1 MLKTRLFAAVLAGC
15 LLAGASSAMAAENA
29 HYASKVLDVKPE
41 RAMVRYIPGIVYEQ
55 VPSRGYQN
63 VAMEMDMLKPDK
75 KEKMPAIIYVTGGGF
90 INANRANAIQE
101 RMRLAEE
108 GYVVVSITYR
118 VAPAAVF
125 PEPLEDVKA
134 AVRYLKANAGKFNID
149 KNRIGIMGGSAG
161 GYLAAMAGV
170 TSGSR
175 TFDKGENLQETSDIK
190 CVVDLYGVSD
200 LTRIGDDYSAEVQQ
214 MHRSAGATEALWV
227 NGSPVFGGKDGGIFA
242 NPEGADR
249 ANPLKYI
256 NKRSAPML
264 LMHGDADTVVSPS
277 QSDILYQ
284 ELKKNNI
291 EAERY
296 IVRGAAH
303 GGQYWVQDGVLD
315 IIVEFF
321 DRYLKK

>member
-1 MLKTRLFAAVLAGC
+1 MLKIKLLSAVLAGC
-15 LLAGASSAMAAENA
+15 LFAAAGTAAAAEGA
-29 HYASKVLDVKPE
+29 AYASRVLEVKPE
-41 RAMVRYIPGIVYEQ
+41 RAMVRFIPGIVYEQ

-63 VAMEMDMLKPDK
+63 VAMEMDLLKPDSR
-75 KEKMPAIIYVTGGGF
+75 EKLPAVIYITGGGF

-108 GYVVVSITYR
+108 GYAVASITYR
-118 VAPAAVF
+118 VAPTAVF

-134 AVRYLKANAGKFNID
+134 AVRYLKANAGRFNID
-149 KNRIGIMGGSAG
+149 KDRIGIMGGSAG

-214 MHRSAGATEALWV
+214 MHRSAGAKEALWV
-227 NGSPVFGGKDGGIFA
+227 NGSPVFGGKDGGILA

-256 NKRSAPML
+256 SKDSAPML
-264 LMHGDADTVVSPS
+264 LMHGDKDVLVSPS

-303 GGQYWVQDGVLD
+303 GGQYWVQDEVLD
-315 IIVEFF
+315 VIVEFF
-321 DRYLKK
+321 DRYLKQ